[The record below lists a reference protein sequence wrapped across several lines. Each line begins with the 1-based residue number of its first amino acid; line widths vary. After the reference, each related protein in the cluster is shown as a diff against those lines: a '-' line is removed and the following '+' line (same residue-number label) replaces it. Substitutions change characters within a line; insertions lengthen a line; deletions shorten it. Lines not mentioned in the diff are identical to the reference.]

1 MVPLTPEKRPE
12 TARKS
17 EGRKQPK
24 SAEKKTKKKTPQG
37 DVETKEGRS
46 IDLRERGHAIDRSRE
61 RERKD
66 NENDEESDMRAQRQ
80 HTRGDRGQ
88 K

>member
-17 EGRKQPK
+17 EGRKRPK

-46 IDLRERGHAIDRSRE
+46 IDLRERGHAIDRLRE
-61 RERKD
+61 REKR
-66 NENDEESDMRAQRQ
+66 QRE
-80 HTRGDRGQ
+80 R
-88 K
+88 